1 MKKPVLRKKKLGK
14 SLAVSY
20 KKPTFAIKKSG

>member
-1 MKKPVLRKKKLGK
+1 MKKPVLRKKLGK

-20 KKPTFAIKKSG
+20 KNPTFAIKKSG